1 MTQKLNATEKIVG
14 GLSRGEEEEAAA
26 SAAASFVCRGAKK
39 LEIALLTHPI
49 RNRNLHK
56 TEKNK

>member
-14 GLSRGEEEEAAA
+14 GLSRGEEEAAA

-39 LEIALLTHPI
+39 LEIVLLTNPI